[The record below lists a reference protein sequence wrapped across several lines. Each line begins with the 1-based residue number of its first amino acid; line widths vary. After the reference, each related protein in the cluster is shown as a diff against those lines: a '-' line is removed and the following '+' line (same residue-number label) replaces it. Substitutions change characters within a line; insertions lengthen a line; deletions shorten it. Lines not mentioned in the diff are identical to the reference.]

1 MEVYSIKI
9 NSGSL
14 AKLINNFGF
23 PKKKKDLDCSALQV
37 SKHPINTAN

>member
-14 AKLINNFGF
+14 AKVINNFGF
-23 PKKKKDLDCSALQV
+23 QKKKNLDCSALQV

>member
-1 MEVYSIKI
+1 MELYSIKI
-9 NSGSL
+9 NSDSL

-23 PKKKKDLDCSALQV
+23 PKKKDLDCSALEV